1 MPIMAQR
8 KLFSWKEWEVRSDL
22 DRLRMV
28 LGVVPDGGVMRN
40 LEVHRDKGRED
51 YAVRAVWNSLLAGVV
66 YEHSSIE
73 SLRRELRRNGELA
86 DLCGIGPTR
95 GAMGGTF
102 GRWV

>member
-8 KLFSWKEWEVRSDL
+8 NLFSWKEVEVGSDV

-28 LGVVPDGGVMRN
+28 LGVVPDEGLMRN
-40 LEVHRDKGRED
+40 LEVHRDKGRDD
-51 YAVRAVWNSLLAGVV
+51 YPVGAVWNSLLAGVV

-95 GAMGGTF
+95 GAMGGAL

>member
-1 MPIMAQR
+1 MTVIAR
-8 KLFSWKEWEVRSDL
+8 KRAFSPKEMEVRSDL

-28 LGVVPDGGVMRN
+28 LGVVPDEGVMRN
-40 LEVHRDKGRED
+40 LEVHRDKGRDD
-51 YAVRAVWNSLLAGVV
+51 YPVGAVWNSLSAGVV

-73 SLRRELRRNGELA
+73 SLRRELRRNGELT

-95 GAMGGTF
+95 GAMGGAL